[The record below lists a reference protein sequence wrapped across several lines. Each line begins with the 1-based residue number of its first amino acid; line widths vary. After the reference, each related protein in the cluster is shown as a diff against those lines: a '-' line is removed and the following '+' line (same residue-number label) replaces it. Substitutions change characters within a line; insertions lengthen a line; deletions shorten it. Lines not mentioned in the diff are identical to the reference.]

1 MHTTTRRTGT
11 VAAAVVLLFNAQAPW
26 AEDGE
31 THPRSTRFAQALSS
45 DYRALSESESAQGDE
60 RDAASY
66 ARRSLDAAAGTPT
79 APETVGSR
87 QGFLKEHHVPA
98 LTQARQRLMAAFD
111 GAGRENAPEAAA
123 HAQASFDCWLEQAAE
138 DLQAADIEAC
148 RQSFLMTVAQVEAA
162 QPVQE
167 PVAVATPPTEPV
179 PAQEP
184 ERHLLPFGFD
194 NAEVSAEGMAE
205 LGVVREQ
212 AAANRERRIRVIG
225 HASSVG
231 DESYNLALSRR
242 RAEAVKAQLLD
253 LDVATDS
260 IVTDARGEN
269 DPLVQAVDGVRE
281 PRNRAV
287 EVIVE
292 R

>member
-1 MHTTTRRTGT
+1 MITTIRRTGT
-11 VAAAVVLLFNAQAPW
+11 VAAAIVLLCHAPAPW
-26 AEDGE
+26 AEGAPD
-31 THPRSTRFAQALSS
+31 STRFAQALSR
-45 DYRALSESESAQGDE
+45 DYRALSAAESAQGDE

-87 QGFLKEHHVPA
+87 RGFLKDRHVPA
-98 LTQARQRLMAAFD
+98 LTLARERLMAAFD

-123 HAQASFDCWLEQAAE
+123 HAQASFDCWLEQATE

-148 RQSFLMTVAQVEAA
+148 RQSFLMTVAQVETARPA
-162 QPVQE
+162 PE
-167 PVAVATPPTEPV
+167 SVAVATPPVEPV
-179 PAQEP
+179 PAETP
-184 ERHLLPFGFD
+184 ARHVLLFAFD
-194 NAEVSAEGMAE
+194 DAAVSAEGMAE
-205 LGVVREQ
+205 LEVVREQ
-212 AAANRERRIRVIG
+212 AAANRARRILVVG

-231 DESYNLALSRR
+231 SGDYNLALSER

-253 LDVATDS
+253 IDVATDS
-260 IVTDARGEN
+260 IVTEARGEN
-269 DPLVQAVDGVRE
+269 DPLVQAVDGARE

-287 EVIVE
+287 EILVE

>member
-1 MHTTTRRTGT
+1 MNMTTRRTGT
-11 VAAAVVLLFNAQAPW
+11 VAAAIVLLCHAPAPW
-26 AEDGE
+26 AEGAPD
-31 THPRSTRFAQALSS
+31 STPFAQALSR
-45 DYRALSESESAQGDE
+45 DYQALSAVESAQGDE

-87 QGFLKEHHVPA
+87 QGFLKERHVAA
-98 LTQARQRLMAAFD
+98 LTEARLRLMVAFD
-111 GAGRENAPEAAA
+111 EAGRENAPAAAA
-123 HAQASFDCWLEQAAE
+123 HAQASFDCWLEQATE
-138 DLQAADIEAC
+138 DLQVADIEAC
-148 RQSFLMTVAQVEAA
+148 RQSFLMTVAQVEGAQPAPAPVAAALAQVEPVAAA
-162 QPVQE
+162 QP
-167 PVAVATPPTEPV
+167 
-179 PAQEP
+179 
-184 ERHLLPFGFD
+184 ERHVLLFGFD
-194 NAEVSAEGMAE
+194 DATVTEQGMTE
-205 LGVVREQ
+205 LNLIREQ
-212 AAANRERRIRVIG
+212 AVARRARRILVVG

-231 DESYNLALSRR
+231 SGDHNLALSAR

-253 LDVATDS
+253 IDVATDS
-260 IVTDARGEN
+260 IVTEARGEN